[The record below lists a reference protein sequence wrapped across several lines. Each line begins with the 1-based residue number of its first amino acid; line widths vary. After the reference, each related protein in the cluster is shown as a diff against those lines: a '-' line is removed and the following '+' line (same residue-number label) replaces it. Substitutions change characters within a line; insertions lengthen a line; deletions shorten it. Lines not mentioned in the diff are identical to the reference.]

1 MEWLIFIVII
11 TIIIVWSACKISSNC
26 SQEEEY
32 RNLDPKVLDD
42 ENKDWD
48 IEEMFTYD
56 DEFVKKGKR
65 CRKSNTK

>member
-1 MEWLIFIVII
+1 MII
-11 TIIIVWSACKISSNC
+11 IIIVILMVLVSLICALKVAGEC

-32 RNLDPKVLDD
+32 RLLDPKVLDD
-42 ENKDWD
+42 ENKDWN